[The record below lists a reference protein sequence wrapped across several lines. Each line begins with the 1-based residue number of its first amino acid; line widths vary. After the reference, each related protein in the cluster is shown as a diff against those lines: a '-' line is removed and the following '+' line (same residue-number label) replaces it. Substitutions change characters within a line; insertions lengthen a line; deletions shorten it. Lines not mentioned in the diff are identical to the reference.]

1 MDNDKFPDNVRVEYT
16 RPNNNPSPNPNDIG
30 QGAGTELK
38 ALLSIIGINSV
49 PNCSCNARAKSMNLN
64 GIDWCKNNKEE
75 ILSWMK
81 EEADKRGLPFL
92 KFGAK
97 RILNYAISKAEKKG
111 I

>member
-1 MDNDKFPDNVRVEYT
+1 MET
-16 RPNNNPSPNPNDIG
+16 REVKVDPNNLG
-30 QGAGTELK
+30 EGVGTELK

-49 PNCSCNARAKSMNLN
+49 PNCSCNTRAKIMNEN
-64 GIDWCKNNKEE
+64 GTEWCKNNKDE
-75 ILSWMK
+75 ILSWMQ
-81 EEADKRGLPFL
+81 EEANKRNLPFL

>member
-1 MDNDKFPDNVRVEYT
+1 METREVRVD
-16 RPNNNPSPNPNDIG
+16 PNNLG
-30 QGAGTELK
+30 EGVGTELK

-49 PNCSCNARAKSMNLN
+49 PNCTCNARAKIMNEN
-64 GIDWCKNNKEE
+64 GTEWCKNNKDE

-97 RILNYAISKAEKKG
+97 RILNYAISKTEKKG